1 MSFKKTLL
9 TAGLLAA
16 SASSAYAIPN
26 LDIVTGNSMF
36 SGFADTG
43 SQSVS
48 LTDTD
53 GSSDSAV
60 ASMLLENAGYE
71 SAFGIYGFTTDSF
84 GNATATSTLEVFSG
98 ADEPGIFT
106 TKSIFFDLSAG
117 TAWIDGSGGTAGI
130 LDAFDTSAS
139 IGGTF
144 GFYLSTPVGNT
155 FYTHTNLNADGV
167 DHAAIYNTLSFNGG
181 VIVAWEDLY
190 GGGDM
195 DFNDMVIGVSDVAPV
210 SEPATFALLGLGLAG
225 LGFAR
230 RKQAKA

>member
-9 TAGLLAA
+9 ATTLLAA
-16 SASSAYAIPN
+16 TATANAIPS
-26 LDIVTGNSMF
+26 LDMVTGHSMF
-36 SGFADTG
+36 SGIADTG
-43 SQSVS
+43 AQSVS

-53 GSSDSAV
+53 GTYDSAV
-60 ASMLLENAGYE
+60 ASMLIENAGYE
-71 SAFGIYGFTTDSF
+71 SAFGIYGFTTDSL
-84 GNATATSTLEVFSG
+84 GNATATSTLEIFNG

-106 TKSIFFDLSAG
+106 TKSIFFDLLAG
-117 TAWIDGSGGTAGI
+117 TAWIDGSGGTAGV
-130 LDAFDTSAS
+130 LDGFDSSAL
-139 IGGTF
+139 IGKEF

-167 DHAAIYNTLSFNGG
+167 DHAAIYDTLSFNGG

-195 DFNDMVIGVSDVAPV
+195 DYDDMVIGVSDVQAV
-210 SEPATFALLGLGLAG
+210 SEPGTLALLGLGLAG